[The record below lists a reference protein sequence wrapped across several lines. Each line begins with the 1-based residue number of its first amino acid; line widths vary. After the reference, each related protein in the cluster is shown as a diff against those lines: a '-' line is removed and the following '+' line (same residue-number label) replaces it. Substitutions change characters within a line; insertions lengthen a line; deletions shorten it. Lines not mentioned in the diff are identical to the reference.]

1 MDEITDAEFAQA
13 DMERLREFAILI
25 HDSGL
30 SVYEI
35 AKGCRMAW
43 KTVKRAVMCLPVHSQ
58 SEARIRYY
66 IETARKRGQNED
78 GRETTPRLPQG
89 GKGRD

>member
-13 DMERLREFAILI
+13 DMERLREFARLI

-43 KTVKRAVMCLPVHSQ
+43 KTVKRAAVCRPVHAH
-58 SEARIRYY
+58 SEARIRHY
-66 IETARKRGQNED
+66 ILAAGKR
-78 GRETTPRLPQG
+78 
-89 GKGRD
+89 